1 MTTPGSLKVLV
12 TDDFNWVTT
21 MLSQPIKSSLS
32 NIIIFTVL
40 NFLLKVDEMGFFYV
54 TSRVVSVG

>member
-12 TDDFNWVTT
+12 ADDFNWVTT

-32 NIIIFTVL
+32 NIMIFTVL
-40 NFLLKVDEMGFFYV
+40 NFLLKVDEMVLFYV

>member
-40 NFLLKVDEMGFFYV
+40 NFLLKVDEMVLFYV